1 MNDVL
6 IRKQA
11 RFVRT
16 NEYLILR
23 GEPDWAN
30 TLLFGAFKVD
40 EIKHDS
46 EDTVT
51 FRLRA
56 ETGCVRKVLPD
67 STVQRHNEGW
77 HLISQPGCWVTMG
90 RGQIVTRYSGRQ
102 PPPLWILTESP

>member
-11 RFVRT
+11 RFVKT

-23 GEPDWAN
+23 GEPDWLN

-40 EIKHDS
+40 EIKHHS

-56 ETGCVRKVLPD
+56 ETACVRKVLPD
-67 STVQRHNEGW
+67 SDVAPYNEGW
-77 HLISQPGCWVTMG
+77 HLITQPGWVTVG
-90 RGQIVTRYSGRQ
+90 RSQIVTRYSGRQ

>member
-23 GEPDWAN
+23 GEPDWMN
-30 TLLFGAFKVD
+30 TALFGAFKVD
-40 EIKHDS
+40 EIKHHS

-51 FRLRA
+51 FQLRA
-56 ETGCVRKVLPD
+56 ETGCVRKVLPGLAD
-67 STVQRHNEGW
+67 QVPAFVVRRYVGVDWITV
-77 HLISQPGCWVTMG
+77 G